1 MAKSVNDLHPMLRE
15 AQAKTMLVFEVFLRV
30 QPENKLP
37 VHSKDGIPKP
47 DNCMGYAAVWD
58 KLVAED
64 MVQGQTAIYLNA
76 AADDAGLDW
85 RELAQVFIEN
95 YREPASKAEAIKASA
110 GARLYLADMKR
121 RGFRPATPL
130 TPDGLPVPAWQVAY
144 AAVHESL
151 RQGAKAKVKTPAMAE
166 AV

>member
-1 MAKSVNDLHPMLRE
+1 MAKSVNDLPPMLRE

-37 VHSKDGIPKP
+37 VHGKEGIPKP

-64 MVQGQTAIYLNA
+64 MVQGQTAIYMNIA
-76 AADDAGLDW
+76 ATDAGLDW
-85 RELAQVFIEN
+85 HDLAQVFVEN
-95 YREPASKAEAIKASA
+95 YREPATKAEAIKASA
-110 GARLYLADMKR
+110 GTRLYLADMKR
-121 RGFRPATPL
+121 RGYRPATPL
-130 TPDGLPVPAWQVAY
+130 TPDGLPAPAWQVAY

-151 RQGAKAKVKTPAMAE
+151 RQSAKVKTPAMAE